1 MDSVLDI
8 PNKLLY
14 TEEHEWADF
23 SGEDVTIGI
32 TDFAQGQLGDIVFL
46 EFPNIGDEVAR
57 GISFGEIEAV
67 KTVSELFAP
76 ISGTITRINESLEE
90 TPEKINQD
98 CYGEGWL
105 IKIRPKNPLE
115 KENLLTS
122 VQYSELIN

>member
-1 MDSVLDI
+1 MNI

-32 TDFAQGQLGDIVFL
+32 TDFAQGQLGDVVFL
-46 EFPNIGDEVAR
+46 ELPNIGDEVVL
-57 GISFGEIEAV
+57 GIPFGEIEAV
-67 KTVSELFAP
+67 KTVSELFVP
-76 ISGTITRINESLEE
+76 ISGTVTMINESLEE

-105 IKIRPKNPLE
+105 IKIKPKNPLE

-122 VQYSELIN
+122 AQYSELIN

>member
-1 MDSVLDI
+1 MLDI

-76 ISGTITRINESLEE
+76 ISGTVTMINESLEE

-105 IKIRPKNPLE
+105 IKIRPKNSLE

>member
-1 MDSVLDI
+1 MLNI

-46 EFPNIGDEVAR
+46 EFPNIGDEVTR

-76 ISGTITRINESLEE
+76 ISGTITMVNESLEE

-122 VQYSELIN
+122 VQYSGLIN

>member
-1 MDSVLDI
+1 MLNI

-14 TEEHEWADF
+14 TKEHEWADF
-23 SGEDVTIGI
+23 SGKDVTIGI

-46 EFPNIGDEVAR
+46 EFPNIGDEVTR

>member
-1 MDSVLDI
+1 VLNI

-14 TEEHEWADF
+14 TKEHEWADF
-23 SGEDVTIGI
+23 SGKDVTIGI
-32 TDFAQGQLGDIVFL
+32 TDFAQGQLGDIVFF
-46 EFPNIGDEVAR
+46 EFPNIGDEVTR

-76 ISGTITRINESLEE
+76 ISGTITMINESLEE

-105 IKIRPKNPLE
+105 IKIRPKYPLE

>member
-1 MDSVLDI
+1 MLNI

-46 EFPNIGDEVAR
+46 DLPDIGDEVTR
-57 GISFGEIEAV
+57 GISLGEIEAV

-76 ISGTITRINESLEE
+76 ISGTITTINESLEE

-105 IKIRPKNPLE
+105 LKIRPKTPLE
-115 KENLLTS
+115 KDNLLTS
-122 VQYSELIN
+122 SQYSEIIN

>member
-1 MDSVLDI
+1 MLNI

-14 TEEHEWADF
+14 TKEHEWADF
-23 SGEDVTIGI
+23 SGKDVTIGI

-46 EFPNIGDEVAR
+46 EFPNIGDEVTR

-76 ISGTITRINESLEE
+76 ISGTITMINESLEE

>member
-1 MDSVLDI
+1 MNI

-57 GISFGEIEAV
+57 GIPFGEIEAV

-76 ISGTITRINESLEE
+76 ISGTVTMINESLEE
-90 TPEKINQD
+90 TPENINQD

>member
-1 MDSVLDI
+1 MLDI

-46 EFPNIGDEVAR
+46 EFPNIGDEVVR
-57 GISFGEIEAV
+57 GIPFGEIEAV

-76 ISGTITRINESLEE
+76 ISGTITMINESLEE

>member
-1 MDSVLDI
+1 MLDI

-46 EFPNIGDEVAR
+46 EFPNIGDEVTR

-76 ISGTITRINESLEE
+76 ISGTITMINESLEE

-122 VQYSELIN
+122 VQYSKLIN

>member
-1 MDSVLDI
+1 MLNI

-32 TDFAQGQLGDIVFL
+32 TDFAQSQLGDIVFF
-46 EFPNIGDEVAR
+46 EFPNIGDEVTR

-76 ISGTITRINESLEE
+76 ISGTITMINESLEE

-105 IKIRPKNPLE
+105 IKIRQKNPLE

>member
-1 MDSVLDI
+1 MNI

-32 TDFAQGQLGDIVFL
+32 TDFAQGQLGDVVFL
-46 EFPNIGDEVAR
+46 ELPNIGDEVVL
-57 GISFGEIEAV
+57 GIPFGEIEAV

-76 ISGTITRINESLEE
+76 ISGTVTMINESLEE

>member
-1 MDSVLDI
+1 MLTI

-14 TEEHEWADF
+14 TKEHEWADF
-23 SGEDVTIGI
+23 SGKDVTIGI

-46 EFPNIGDEVAR
+46 EFPNIGDEVTR

-76 ISGTITRINESLEE
+76 ISGTITMINESLEE

>member
-1 MDSVLDI
+1 MLDI

-46 EFPNIGDEVAR
+46 EFPNIGDEVTR

-122 VQYSELIN
+122 AQYSELIN

>member
-1 MDSVLDI
+1 MLNI
-8 PNKLLY
+8 PDKLLY

-23 SGEDVTIGI
+23 GGEDVTIGI

-46 EFPNIGDEVAR
+46 ALPDIGDEVTR

-76 ISGTITRINESLEE
+76 ISGTITMINESLEE

-105 IKIRPKNPLE
+105 LKIRPKTPLE
-115 KENLLTS
+115 KDNLLTS
-122 VQYSELIN
+122 SQYKGIIN

>member
-1 MDSVLDI
+1 MLDI

-32 TDFAQGQLGDIVFL
+32 TDFAQVQLGDIVFL
-46 EFPNIGDEVAR
+46 EFPNIGDEVTR

-67 KTVSELFAP
+67 KTVSELFVP
-76 ISGTITRINESLEE
+76 ISGTVTMINESLEE

-105 IKIRPKNPLE
+105 IKIKPKNPLE

-122 VQYSELIN
+122 AQYSELIN

>member
-1 MDSVLDI
+1 MLNI

-14 TEEHEWADF
+14 TKEHEWADF
-23 SGEDVTIGI
+23 SGKDVTIGI

-46 EFPNIGDEVAR
+46 EFPNIGDEVTR

-76 ISGTITRINESLEE
+76 ISGTITMINESLEE

-105 IKIRPKNPLE
+105 IKIRPKKPLE

>member
-1 MDSVLDI
+1 MDI

-46 EFPNIGDEVAR
+46 EFPNIGDEVTR

-76 ISGTITRINESLEE
+76 ISGTVTMINESLEE

-105 IKIRPKNPLE
+105 IKIRQKNPLE

>member
-1 MDSVLDI
+1 MLNI
-8 PNKLLY
+8 PNELLY

-46 EFPNIGDEVAR
+46 EFPNIGDEVTR

-76 ISGTITRINESLEE
+76 ISGTVTMINESLEE